1 MLRLLS
7 DENFNGEIVRGLFR
21 AHPTI
26 DLVRVQDVGLSAADD
41 SAILALAAEN
51 SRVLLTHDIATMPG
65 FAYARVS
72 AGQPMPGV
80 FIVND
85 RAAIGQSIDDV
96 LLYALYS
103 KESEWE
109 GQVLYL

>member
-21 AHPTI
+21 ANPTI
-26 DLVRVQDVGLSAADD
+26 DLVRVQDVGLLAADD
-41 SAILALAAEN
+41 PAILASAAETG
-51 SRVLLTHDIATMPG
+51 RVLLTQDLATMPS
-65 FAYARVS
+65 FAYDRMS

-80 FIVND
+80 FIVNR
-85 RAAIGQSIDDV
+85 RAAIGQSIDDI
-96 LLYALYS
+96 LLFALYS
-103 KESEWE
+103 KEGEWE